1 MEKLN
6 MGGNNL
12 LLDNFLQL
20 LQQRQKCTLSCTEFF
35 TFSWKKRTVAM
46 LRMNLKRPPLRG
58 RLQKHGRAESGQQVF
73 YVLKAA

>member
-20 LQQRQKCTLSCTEFF
+20 LQQRQKCTLSSTEFF
-35 TFSWKKRTVAM
+35 
-46 LRMNLKRPPLRG
+46 
-58 RLQKHGRAESGQQVF
+58 
-73 YVLKAA
+73 YI